1 MFGTTKK
8 CTVVGTI
15 LAMAMGKQGCN
26 NMNKIWAILMIS
38 MLMTNH
44 HANQLVCDLKWQIG
58 GEKQEAVNHP
68 PVADKPKAE
77 GISGG
82 RKYYFSI

>member
-1 MFGTTKK
+1 M
-8 CTVVGTI
+8 GTI
-15 LAMAMGKQGCN
+15 LASAMGKQGCN

-58 GEKQEAVNHP
+58 GEKHEAMNHP
-68 PVADKPKAE
+68 AVAEKPKAE
-77 GISGG
+77 GISAR
-82 RKYYFSI
+82 RKECF